1 MRITAR
7 GIGVSIAVVALW
19 LAGRALGVIEL
30 QVAAVAALVLVV
42 AALVWAGLLPS
53 GLHLDRVVT
62 PGAIWHDGTATSRM
76 TISNMGRSTPPLR
89 LDDALPT
96 ALSDTG
102 HTTLAGLNAGER
114 HTVTT
119 TLRGLQRGRF
129 ALGPVTVTASDPFG
143 LVVRTRV
150 LEAPGRLTVY
160 PAIWQLP
167 PGLPLGGATTT
178 QTDRRR
184 RTMMS
189 GEELADVREYVRGDD
204 LRAVHWPST
213 AHRGRLMVRRTES
226 NQAPSALVLLDRR
239 SEGHRGS
246 GPASSFELAVS
257 AAASACHHLA
267 RRGRSVTLLDRPLA
281 RPPRAQPWEHWLQH
295 LAEIGPEH
303 LDVATMLRQLG
314 DGAAGDGALVA
325 VVTVQDPGELRAL
338 VRAGRGFSSRAVL
351 VVDAVSFGPD
361 RGTPT
366 LPADAASAARR
377 AAGWRSSVLRR
388 GDRVDDRWRELVA
401 GARTRPAAVA
411 AAGPTGGHGSGPVG
425 GRTRGPAD
433 RLPGGP
439 RP

>member
-1 MRITAR
+1 MRITGR
-7 GIGVSIAVVALW
+7 GIGVGVAVVLLW
-19 LAGRALGVIEL
+19 LVGRAIGVTEL
-30 QVAAVAALVLVV
+30 QLAAVAALVLVG
-42 AALVWAGLLPS
+42 AGLVWAGLLPS
-53 GLHLDRVVT
+53 GLQVDRVVT
-62 PGAIWHDGTATSRM
+62 PPAIWHGGTATSRM
-76 TISNMGRSTPPLR
+76 TITNTARTTPPLR
-89 LDDALPT
+89 LDDTLPG

-102 HTTLAGLNAGER
+102 HTTLAGLDAGGR

-119 TLRGLQRGRF
+119 SLHGRQRGQF
-129 ALGPVTVTASDPFG
+129 SLGPVTVTASDPFG

-150 LEAPGRLTVY
+150 LEAPGLLTVY

-178 QTDRRR
+178 DTDRRR
-184 RTMMS
+184 RTITT
-189 GEELADVREYVRGDD
+189 GDELADIREYVRGDD

-226 NQAPSALVLLDRR
+226 NQAPAALVLLDRR
-239 SEGHRGS
+239 RDRHRGS

-267 RRGRSVTLLDRPLA
+267 RRGRAVTLLDTPLA
-281 RPPRAQPWEHWLQH
+281 RPPRAQPWEHWLEH
-295 LAEIGPEH
+295 LATITPDH
-303 LDVATMLRQLG
+303 LDVTAMLRQIG
-314 DGAAGDGALVA
+314 DGVAGDGALLA
-325 VVTVQDPGELRAL
+325 VLTVQDAAELRAL

-366 LPADAASAARR
+366 LPADDASAALR

-401 GARTRPAAVA
+401 GARARPTPAAA
-411 AAGPTGGHGSGPVG
+411 TGGGG
-425 GRTRGPAD
+425 GRP
-433 RLPGGP
+433 
-439 RP
+439 